1 MNDPQNLG
9 LYSQILT
16 FKNDTARE
24 DLVFRDQVS
33 SSQRSVQTLAHSL
46 GLGYEYYLPGRT
58 VRISR
63 PEDTSVE
70 KSPILEPTDVNG
82 TPFQPPAFFRS
93 EEFDLYETSMEGLVY
108 DGFFGNEGEFPADHA
123 QAEWIAPTVR
133 TLPGLLGVST
143 FDADIASHDF
153 LVGSSQ
159 VADNLV
165 SRRGLGSFSMHFL
178 RE

>member
-33 SSQRSVQTLAHSL
+33 SSQRSLQTLAHSL
-46 GLGYEYYLPGRT
+46 GLEYEYYLPGRT

-108 DGFFGNEGEFPADHA
+108 DGFIGNEGEFPADHA

-133 TLPGLLGVST
+133 
-143 FDADIASHDF
+143 DASWP
-153 LVGSSQ
+153 VGS
-159 VADNLV
+159 
-165 SRRGLGSFSMHFL
+165 FHF
-178 RE
+178 